1 MPMTRLRATS
11 GRTTVSP
18 PTAEAVARVGP
29 MPVLIGWGVPPL
41 RPRSRMEVRSAA
53 WWAISAG
60 AVHTRAPGVGTG
72 SGGAI
77 FDSRDLMPS
86 MSSSS
91 SCRTY
96 ERYGSEDWSAMV

>member
-29 MPVLIGWGVPPL
+29 IPELTSGGSGSPV
-41 RPRSRMEVRSAA
+41 RPRLRMELRRAA
-53 WWAISAG
+53 SCAASAG
-60 AVHTRAPGVGTG
+60 AAQTRAPGVGTG

-77 FDSRDLMPS
+77 FDSNDLMPS

-96 ERYGSEDWSAMV
+96 ER